1 MLSFLPVVN
10 AILSSLK
17 KKQESPDK
25 WEYLIVLLKL
35 FFFQTPT
42 QVILAYFFSKS
53 LGQTQTPKE
62 IQEALYFTAKNK
74 K

>member
-17 KKQESPDK
+17 KSRSPQTNENI
-25 WEYLIVLLKL
+25 WL
-35 FFFQTPT
+35 FFWNFFFSQTPT

-62 IQEALYFTAKNK
+62 IQEALYFTAKNEK
-74 K
+74 

>member
-1 MLSFLPVVN
+1 MRISDC
-10 AILSSLK
+10 SS
-17 KKQESPDK
+17 ET
-25 WEYLIVLLKL
+25 

-62 IQEALYFTAKNK
+62 IQEALYFTDKNEK
-74 K
+74 CTDATYLPTKLSLCSHVTSRR

>member
-1 MLSFLPVVN
+1 MRISDC
-10 AILSSLK
+10 SS
-17 KKQESPDK
+17 QT
-25 WEYLIVLLKL
+25 

-62 IQEALYFTAKNK
+62 IQEALYFTAKNEK
-74 K
+74 